1 MPSIND
7 NNMYI
12 NATTIILT
20 IFLTGAIG
28 YIALQLLR
36 HFAFSI
42 AVENH
47 QANQLIDD
55 SEERKRNKRI
65 AAADSAAQA
74 AFAKVEPLLPV
85 QQISPSSDQV
95 IESNPRSP

>member
-1 MPSIND
+1 
-7 NNMYI
+7 MYI

-20 IFLTGAIG
+20 TLLIATIG

-47 QANQLIDD
+47 EANKMLDD
-55 SEERKRNKRI
+55 SEERLRSKRI
-65 AAADSAAQA
+65 MDADSAAQA
-74 AFAKVEPLLPV
+74 AFAKVEPLLPIHQV
-85 QQISPSSDQV
+85 AASAKSPIHAPDKKGSCV
-95 IESNPRSP
+95 V

>member
-1 MPSIND
+1 
-7 NNMYI
+7 MYI
-12 NATTIILT
+12 NSTTIILT
-20 IFLTGAIG
+20 ILLIATIG

-47 QANQLIDD
+47 EANKILDD
-55 SEERKRNKRI
+55 SEERLRSKRI
-65 AAADSAAQA
+65 MDADSAAQA

-85 QQISPSSDQV
+85 HHIAASAQQPVHSP
-95 IESNPRSP
+95 NKKG

>member
-1 MPSIND
+1 
-7 NNMYI
+7 MYI
-12 NATTIILT
+12 NTTTVILT
-20 IFLTGAIG
+20 ILLIVTIS

-47 QANQLIDD
+47 EANQMMDD
-55 SEERKRNKRI
+55 SEEQRRSKRI
-65 AAADSAAQA
+65 MDADSAAQA

-85 QQISPSSDQV
+85 HQISASAK
-95 IESNPRSP
+95 SPIHAPDKKGSCVV